1 MNQKICIS
9 KVSIKFESK
18 TVSMGTISNKLLL
31 KQPVL
36 GNYGRRYVR
45 RERENRKKKRGRK
58 LLTQQTRET
67 IQKDDEGKLGLSSSS
82 SQNKG
87 EGRRVVEERPFGNH
101 KAPDMLGH
109 LENVIGG
116 HFTDPLEDMGGK

>member
-9 KVSIKFESK
+9 KLSIKFESK
-18 TVSMGTISNKLLL
+18 TFSMGTISNKLLV

-45 RERENRKKKRGRK
+45 RERENRKKNRRRK

-67 IQKDDEGKLGLSSSS
+67 IQKDDEGKLGL
-82 SQNKG
+82 
-87 EGRRVVEERPFGNH
+87 
-101 KAPDMLGH
+101 
-109 LENVIGG
+109 
-116 HFTDPLEDMGGK
+116 